1 MFSHSIPHLNSISKK
16 FGYKFIKLESKNWFD
31 DFVGLSDFEKKTL
44 EISSKYSMTGFESL
58 FFLIKALKQI
68 ELDNVEGDFVECG
81 VWRGGNLILFQ
92 KMIEK
97 LNLNNRKIF
106 AYDTFSGMNQ
116 PGQSDF
122 NINNESANDIMNLLK
137 KKRVDPKKNI
147 IFAKCDL
154 ESVKKNYEM
163 NTEKNSN
170 LICIK
175 GEVEKTLKVEENL
188 PSKISL
194 LRLDTDWY
202 QSTKIELEVLFPL
215 LSNNG
220 ILIIDDYG
228 YWKGSKKA
236 VDEYF
241 KDKNI
246 NLFKI
251 NFSSRYLFKRS

>member
-1 MFSHSIPHLNSISKK
+1 MKNKFAKLLNSVSKR
-16 FGYKFIKLESKNWFD
+16 FGYRFTKIQNRDWCD

-44 EISSKYSMTGFESL
+44 EIASKYSMTGFERM
-58 FFLIKALKQI
+58 FFLIKALRQI
-68 ELDNVEGDFVECG
+68 QIDEVEGDFVECG

-97 LNLNNRKIF
+97 LNFNNRKIF
-106 AYDTFSGMNQ
+106 AYDTFSGMSQ
-116 PGQSDF
+116 PGKEDS
-122 NINNESANDIMNLLK
+122 NINNESAEKILNSLK
-137 KKRVDPKKNI
+137 KKKVDPEKNI
-147 IFAKCDL
+147 IFAKCNL
-154 ESVKKNYEM
+154 EDVKKNFEM
-163 NTEKNSN
+163 NTENNDN

-175 GEVEKTLKVEENL
+175 GEVEKTLKIDENL
-188 PSKISL
+188 PTKISL

-202 QSTKIELEVLFPL
+202 ESTKIELEVLFPL
-215 LSNNG
+215 LSKNG

-251 NFSSRYLFKRS
+251 DFTSRYLFKR

>member
-1 MFSHSIPHLNSISKK
+1 MKNKFAKLLNSVSKR
-16 FGYKFIKLESKNWFD
+16 FGYRFTKIQNRDWCD

-44 EISSKYSMTGFESL
+44 EIASKYSMTGFERM
-58 FFLIKALKQI
+58 FFLIKALRQI
-68 ELDNVEGDFVECG
+68 QIDDVEGDFVECG

-97 LNLNNRKIF
+97 LNFNNRKIF
-106 AYDTFSGMNQ
+106 AYDTFSGMSQ
-116 PGQSDF
+116 PSKEDS
-122 NINNESANDIMNLLK
+122 NINNESAEKILNSLK
-137 KKRVDPKKNI
+137 KKKVDPEKNI
-147 IFAKCDL
+147 IFAKCNL
-154 ESVKKNYEM
+154 EDVKKNFEM
-163 NTEKNSN
+163 NTENNDN

-175 GEVEKTLKVEENL
+175 GEVEKTLKIVENL
-188 PSKISL
+188 PTKISL

-202 QSTKIELEVLFPL
+202 ESTKIELEVLFPL
-215 LSNNG
+215 LSKNG

-251 NFSSRYLFKRS
+251 DFTSRYLFKR

>member
-1 MFSHSIPHLNSISKK
+1 MKNKFAKLLNSVSKK
-16 FGYKFIKLESKNWFD
+16 FGYRFTKIQNRDWHD

-44 EISSKYSMTGFESL
+44 EIASKYSMTGFERM
-58 FFLIKALKQI
+58 FFLIKALRQI
-68 ELDNVEGDFVECG
+68 QIDDVEGDFVECG

-106 AYDTFSGMNQ
+106 AYDTFTGMSE
-116 PGQSDF
+116 PGKSDL
-122 NINNESANDIMNLLK
+122 NIDNEKAEDILNTLYK
-137 KKRVDPKKNI
+137 KGVDPEKNI
-147 IFAKCDL
+147 IFAKCSL
-154 ESVKKNYEM
+154 ESVKKNF
-163 NTEKNSN
+163 EKNTGGN
-170 LICIK
+170 DKLICIK
-175 GEVEKTLKVEENL
+175 GKVEDTLKIKNNL
-188 PSKISL
+188 PTKISL

-202 QSTKIELEVLFPL
+202 ESTKIELEVLFPL
-215 LSNNG
+215 LSKNG

-241 KDKNI
+241 QDKDA

-251 NFSSRYLFKRS
+251 DFTSRYLFKR